1 MKSGTYMFPPP
12 PPPGNE
18 LQVLCVPKDI
28 LGLRR
33 GGSSIFPS
41 APQWDQELRYLL
53 CPWSRFSSPTFEPLF
68 CLQDSLVLS

>member
-12 PPPGNE
+12 PPPENE

-41 APQWDQELRYLL
+41 APQWDHELRYLL
-53 CPWSRFSSPTFEPLF
+53 CAPGL
-68 CLQDSLVLS
+68 DSLLPLLNLCFVSRIL